1 MELREIVARNL
12 ACQLDPE
19 PIDMIWPEYLGMGD
33 EVLAA
38 IQETHHVVPKDRERW
53 EKLEGSGEGL
63 VMCPVCESWT
73 I

>member
-1 MELREIVARNL
+1 MEELRERLVR
-12 ACQLDPE
+12 
-19 PIDMIWPEYLGMGD
+19 WGD
-33 EVLAA
+33 ENLYANENPEWVADAILAA